1 MGEHKEKLE
10 WLGNAANHRGDDGG
24 SKDDPE
30 AGAAL
35 GFCGGVERSCDGRK
49 AKELD
54 PAGGGKTGP
63 RRKLIKGAR
72 AMGEDGEQAAPRGVD
87 AVVNDQVVVVDRH
100 VEQVV
105 QPHGLERSLQK
116 HKDAHAKGA
125 DARKCMAQ
133 RFGHC
138 VYGGHDGGRDSGK
151 GKHGKKA
158 DEVDQRGARE
168 GAEPIGNLG
177 IVEAVMD
184 GDDGCRYRQR
194 ADNAGV
200 ERLDA
205 VDDGDAASG
214 GQRRRVLKSKI
225 VSAQLNDLAQ
235 KEAVGK
241 IGHECLEAAT
251 CRLFL
256 GKADGQRYSK
266 KERKALKDR
275 PRAALDDGPK
285 NVPRGS
291 VYGEIADDVRS
302 RCESGD
308 ADHEA

>member
-1 MGEHKEKLE
+1 
-10 WLGNAANHRGDDGG
+10 
-24 SKDDPE
+24 
-30 AGAAL
+30 
-35 GFCGGVERSCDGRK
+35 
-49 AKELD
+49 
-54 PAGGGKTGP
+54 
-63 RRKLIKGAR
+63 
-72 AMGEDGEQAAPRGVD
+72 MGEDGEQTAPRGVD

-125 DARKCMAQ
+125 DARKCVAQ
-133 RFGHC
+133 CFGHS

-184 GDDGCRYRQR
+184 GDDGCRHRQR
-194 ADNAGV
+194 ANNAGV
-200 ERLDA
+200 EGFDA

-241 IGHECLEAAT
+241 IGDESLEAAT
-251 CRLFL
+251 SRLFL
-256 GKADGQRYSK
+256 GKTDGQRYGK
-266 KERKALKDR
+266 KEREAFKDR
-275 PRAALDDGPK
+275 PRAALDDSPE

>member
-1 MGEHKEKLE
+1 
-10 WLGNAANHRGDDGG
+10 
-24 SKDDPE
+24 
-30 AGAAL
+30 
-35 GFCGGVERSCDGRK
+35 
-49 AKELD
+49 
-54 PAGGGKTGP
+54 
-63 RRKLIKGAR
+63 
-72 AMGEDGEQAAPRGVD
+72 MGEDGEQAAPRGVD

>member
-1 MGEHKEKLE
+1 
-10 WLGNAANHRGDDGG
+10 
-24 SKDDPE
+24 
-30 AGAAL
+30 
-35 GFCGGVERSCDGRK
+35 
-49 AKELD
+49 
-54 PAGGGKTGP
+54 
-63 RRKLIKGAR
+63 
-72 AMGEDGEQAAPRGVD
+72 MGEDGEQAAPRGVD

-200 ERLDA
+200 KRLDA

-241 IGHECLEAAT
+241 IGDESLEAAT
-251 CRLFL
+251 SRLFL
-256 GKADGQRYSK
+256 GKTDGQRYGK
-266 KERKALKDR
+266 KEREAFKDR

-285 NVPRGS
+285 SVPRGS

>member
-1 MGEHKEKLE
+1 M
-10 WLGNAANHRGDDGG
+10 AG

-49 AKELD
+49 AKNFD

-72 AMGEDGEQAAPRGVD
+72 AMGEDGEQTAPRGVD

-241 IGHECLEAAT
+241 IGDESLEAAT
-251 CRLFL
+251 SRLFL
-256 GKADGQRYSK
+256 GKTDGQRYGK
-266 KERKALKDR
+266 KEREAFKDR

-285 NVPRGS
+285 SVPRGS

>member
-1 MGEHKEKLE
+1 MA
-10 WLGNAANHRGDDGG
+10 GN
-24 SKDDPE
+24 KDDPE

-63 RRKLIKGAR
+63 RRKFIKGAR

-105 QPHGLERSLQK
+105 QPHGLECSLQK
-116 HKDAHAKGA
+116 
-125 DARKCMAQ
+125 AQ
-133 RFGHC
+133 RCPRQRGRRLASAWRSVSVTC

-214 GQRRRVLKSKI
+214 GQR
-225 VSAQLNDLAQ
+225 
-235 KEAVGK
+235 
-241 IGHECLEAAT
+241 
-251 CRLFL
+251 
-256 GKADGQRYSK
+256 
-266 KERKALKDR
+266 
-275 PRAALDDGPK
+275 
-285 NVPRGS
+285 
-291 VYGEIADDVRS
+291 
-302 RCESGD
+302 
-308 ADHEA
+308 

>member
-1 MGEHKEKLE
+1 MGSS
-10 WLGNAANHRGDDGG
+10 AR
-24 SKDDPE
+24 SKSTKMPTPKGPTLVS
-30 AGAAL
+30 AW
-35 GFCGGVERSCDGRK
+35 RSVSV
-49 AKELD
+49 
-54 PAGGGKTGP
+54 
-63 RRKLIKGAR
+63 I
-72 AMGEDGEQAAPRGVD
+72 
-87 AVVNDQVVVVDRH
+87 
-100 VEQVV
+100 
-105 QPHGLERSLQK
+105 
-116 HKDAHAKGA
+116 
-125 DARKCMAQ
+125 
-133 RFGHC
+133 C

-241 IGHECLEAAT
+241 IGDESLEAAT
-251 CRLFL
+251 SRLFL
-256 GKADGQRYSK
+256 GKTDGQRYGK
-266 KERKALKDR
+266 KEREAFKDR
-275 PRAALDDGPK
+275 PRAALDDGPEK
-285 NVPRGS
+285 RTKGFR
-291 VYGEIADDVRS
+291 IRRDRR
-302 RCESGD
+302 RCPQSLRERRRRP
-308 ADHEA
+308 